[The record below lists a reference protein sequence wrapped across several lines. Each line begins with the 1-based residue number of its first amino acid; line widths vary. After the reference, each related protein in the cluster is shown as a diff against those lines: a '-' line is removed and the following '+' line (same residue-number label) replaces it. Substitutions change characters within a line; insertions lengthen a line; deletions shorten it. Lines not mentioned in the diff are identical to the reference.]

1 MRKDVIII
9 GGGAAGLMCAAA
21 AGKRGRSVLLLEHS
35 EKIGKKIRVSGGGR
49 CNFTNLSVHSDHYL
63 SRNPDFCKSALAR
76 FGPGDFISLIGKH
89 GIGYEEKEEGQLF
102 CESGSGAII
111 RMLERE
117 CRESGVEI
125 RLKCR
130 VAGIR
135 KEERFLLSTSYG
147 TAESESLVIATGG
160 LSYPAL
166 GASGLG
172 YRVAEQFGLRVI
184 SPQPGLVALTLRT
197 AETRIFRE
205 LSGVSLRAA
214 VRCGEKTF
222 EGGLLFTHRGLSGPV
237 ILQASSYW
245 RERVPLSVD
254 LLPHHDAH
262 EIFEARKESRAELR
276 TVLAHWLP
284 QRLCRAWCEQYAPS
298 RPMAQFAAKELKA
311 IADRLHHWDIVPA
324 GTEGYHSAE
333 VTVGGVDT
341 EELSSKTMEARN
353 VAGLYFVGEVVDV
366 TGQLGGYN
374 LQWAWSSGFAAGQ
387 YA

>member
-1 MRKDVIII
+1 MKKDVIII

-21 AGKRGRSVLLLEHS
+21 AGRRGRSVFVLEHS
-35 EKIGKKIRVSGGGR
+35 ETIGKKIRVSGGGR

-63 SRNPDFCKSALAR
+63 SRNPHFCKSALAR
-76 FGPGDFISLIGKH
+76 FGPGDFISLLERH
-89 GIGYEEKEEGQLF
+89 GVGYEEKEEGQLF

-111 RMLERE
+111 RMLEKE
-117 CRESGVEI
+117 CREAGVEI
-125 RLKCR
+125 RLNCKIT
-130 VAGIR
+130 GIR
-135 KEERFLLSTSYG
+135 KKQRFLLSTSCG
-147 TAESESLVIATGG
+147 EEESESLVIATGG

-166 GASGLG
+166 GATGLG
-172 YRVAEQFGLRVI
+172 YRVAEQFGLKVI
-184 SPQPGLVALTLRT
+184 SPHPGLVPLTLKT
-197 AETRIFRE
+197 AETRMFRE

-214 VRCGEKTF
+214 VRCGEKNF

-245 RERVPLSVD
+245 RERGPLSVD
-254 LLPHHDAH
+254 LLPRHDAH
-262 EIFEARKESRAELR
+262 EIFEARKDSRAELR
-276 TVLAHWLP
+276 TLLSNWLP
-284 QRLCRAWCEQYAPS
+284 QRFCRAWCEQYAPS
-298 RPMAQFAAKELKA
+298 RPMAQFSGKELKA

-324 GTEGYHSAE
+324 GTEGYRSAE

-341 EELSSKTMEARN
+341 EELSSKTMEARD

-374 LQWAWSSGFAAGQ
+374 LQWAWSSGFTAGQ